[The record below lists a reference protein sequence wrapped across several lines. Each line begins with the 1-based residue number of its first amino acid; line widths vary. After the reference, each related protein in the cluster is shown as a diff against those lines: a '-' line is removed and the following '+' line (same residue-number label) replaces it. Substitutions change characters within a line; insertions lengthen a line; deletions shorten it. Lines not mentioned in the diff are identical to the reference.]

1 MSRLKLL
8 ASDVVSGLVAIC
20 ANPRRIVVLLLI
32 VSSLR
37 GILAILVA
45 VAVLLLFFGDRASAP
60 ALLLPAGWR
69 A

>member
-20 ANPRRIVVLLLI
+20 ANPRRVVVLLLI

-45 VAVLLLFFGDRASAP
+45 VAVLVLLGDRASAP